1 MRFFNLYG
9 FLIFVFMM
17 IPNLIYFKSAS
28 GNNDFSFKNKKLET
42 MENIGRY
49 GSFLTL
55 IFNIPYTWFGFF
67 VSNGVTIYYVVNGIL
82 LFIYLITW
90 VIMWKSDNLARALI
104 LSIVPSLIFLFSGVM
119 IRSVLLMIFSL
130 IFSIFHII
138 ISVDIFLK

>member
-1 MRFFNLYG
+1 
-9 FLIFVFMM
+9 MM

-104 LSIVPSLIFLFSGVM
+104 LSIVPSLIFCFQE
-119 IRSVLLMIFSL
+119 
-130 IFSIFHII
+130 
-138 ISVDIFLK
+138 

>member
-1 MRFFNLYG
+1 
-9 FLIFVFMM
+9 
-17 IPNLIYFKSAS
+17 
-28 GNNDFSFKNKKLET
+28 

-130 IFSIFHII
+130 IFSIFHIR
-138 ISVDIFLK
+138 ISVDRFLK

>member
-1 MRFFNLYG
+1 MFLLLYRK
-9 FLIFVFMM
+9 L
-17 IPNLIYFKSAS
+17 
-28 GNNDFSFKNKKLET
+28 FKNKKLET

-90 VIMWKSDNLARALI
+90 VIMWKSDNLARAFA
-104 LSIVPSLIFLFSGVM
+104 IFVKISFSC
-119 IRSVLLMIFSL
+119 FA
-130 IFSIFHII
+130 
-138 ISVDIFLK
+138 

>member
-17 IPNLIYFKSAS
+17 IPNLIYFKGAS

-130 IFSIFHII
+130 IFSIFHIR
-138 ISVDIFLK
+138 ISVDRFLK

>member
-17 IPNLIYFKSAS
+17 ILNLIYFKSAS

-130 IFSIFHII
+130 IFSIFHIR
-138 ISVDIFLK
+138 ISVDRFLK